1 MKKKTSLHIILFVVL
16 LTTFAAFIY
25 YNSKINLPNY
35 TPKKEPPQFTK
46 KLSQL
51 NTLVTTEIPHSANS
65 ISEPKKTT
73 EATPSTP
80 QIPPKK
86 PGKTQAEK
94 AHEWLV
100 AMEKCHGIHKI
111 KTNEKVVALTFD
123 DGPNGKYT
131 QEVLEILKQHHI
143 RGTFFLI
150 GKNAL
155 LYPKLVQELFAEQ
168 NVLGNHTYSHAHFS
182 KLSIPGAAEEL
193 QKDSAIIYELTGVVP
208 ALFRPPYGICS
219 DDSRDVTKK
228 LDYKTILW
236 NDITDDYDINKTTAE
251 EIASDILKL
260 VHPGGIIALH
270 DGGGDRSKSVAA
282 LEIIVS
288 TLEKEGYKF
297 LTVPELLNVN
307 PYQIVVMDNPVN
319 WGHQA
324 IKKHENPFN
333 ARPINT
339 IIIHSAYTHLDND
352 KYDLDALLKE
362 HAVNNF
368 SPHYIIGRDGI
379 IHRLVPD
386 TTIAYHTSKSKMPDG
401 KTNINDF
408 SIGIELINTETDSPT
423 AAQYRAL
430 NQLVS
435 FLKSVYPIE
444 NILGNNQISKENKLD
459 PWNFEWSNLTGS

>member
-1 MKKKTSLHIILFVVL
+1 MKKKTSLHTILFVVL
-16 LTTFAAFIY
+16 LTTFAVFVY
-25 YNSKINLPNY
+25 YNGRITFPNY
-35 TPKKEPPQFTK
+35 TLKKEPQEPVK
-46 KLSQL
+46 KAYKPS
-51 NTLVTTEIPHSANS
+51 TAVSAEITHSAGLV
-65 ISEPKKTT
+65 SEQKKTT
-73 EATPSTP
+73 ETATSIL

-86 PGKTQAEK
+86 PEKTQAEK

-131 QEVLEILKQHHI
+131 QEILEILKQHHI

-155 LYPKLVQELFAEQ
+155 QYPKLVQELFAEQ
-168 NVLGNHTYSHAHFS
+168 NVLGNHTYSHNRFS
-182 KLSIPGAAEEL
+182 KLSVSEATEEL
-193 QKDSAIIYELTGVVP
+193 QKDSSIIYELTGVVP

-228 LDYKTILW
+228 LAYKTILW

-251 EIASDILKL
+251 VIASDILKL
-260 VHPGGIIALH
+260 VHPGGILALH

-282 LEIIVS
+282 LKIIIS

-297 LTVPELLNVN
+297 LTVPELLDVS
-307 PYQIVVMDNPVN
+307 PYQIVVMDNYVS
-319 WGHQA
+319 WGHQT
-324 IKKHENPFN
+324 IKKHENPSD

-339 IIIHSAYTHLDND
+339 IIIHSAYSHLDND

-368 SPHYIIGRDGI
+368 APHYIIERDGI

-386 TTIAYHTSKSKMPDG
+386 STIAYHAGKSKMPDG
-401 KTNINDF
+401 RTNINDF
-408 SIGIELINTETDSPT
+408 SIGIELLNAETDSPT
-423 AAQYRAL
+423 TAQYRAL
-430 NQLVS
+430 NHLVS

-444 NILGNNQISKENKLD
+444 HILGNNQVSGENKLD
-459 PWNFEWSNLTGS
+459 PWNFEWSNLTL